1 MSKEW
6 KGQSNNLIHIDADT
20 RDAPCILIDG
30 RLIIGTYEDSHS
42 TLVHKVIYGMGSE
55 NEDWESLI
63 DAGMPWRR
71 NNIKDEDVAYGH
83 VLKHQILWDVLENS
97 TNDILS
103 KLRSCMSKIDD
114 YNHMIVDPNTGKY
127 SRILK

>member
-42 TLVHKVIYGMGSE
+42 TLGHKVIYGMGSE

-63 DAGMPWRR
+63 DAGC
-71 NNIKDEDVAYGH
+71 IGEG
-83 VLKHQILWDVLENS
+83 I
-97 TNDILS
+97 
-103 KLRSCMSKIDD
+103 
-114 YNHMIVDPNTGKY
+114 
-127 SRILK
+127 ILKTKTWLMVMF